1 MDAFDRRGLLN
12 FLWFTEDFERSR
24 LEFVAYPH
32 RGFRQRVRQA
42 PKPAQQAIRDARA
55 AAPDGLVAF
64 CTALAPHFPV
74 YASWLECV
82 EQHDLAG

>member
-1 MDAFDRRGLLN
+1 MDTTDRRALLN

-24 LEFVAYPH
+24 QSFEDVRS
-32 RGFRQRVRQA
+32 RGFRQWVRQA
-42 PKPAQQAIRDARA
+42 PKHAQQGIRDARA

-74 YASWLECV
+74 YAEWLQVV
-82 EQHDLAG
+82 EEHDLA